1 MVQLDGELER
11 CDGSF
16 ALSQTMLGELITK
29 PKLTDK
35 LLSKPPFRFLY
46 DIVMEVSRA
55 TGFGTGLFSPEEWDS
70 AQVNSREQKVQY
82 LDKIITLVGVQLN
95 TLVSVKSAKI
105 VSGLD
110 AEDTNRFLQ
119 YLAVAAKH
127 VPDSRAAVRSVL
139 EQMGLPVNEAELGL
153 ARGAGAGQGVGV
165 APAAAA
171 AAAKPTSA
179 AEEKPSPRSAAAP
192 SGAKGDHHAH
202 NDADEKGSSAA
213 AAHEDDDRAHGRPMT
228 ARRRPPKVKEGAKEV
243 DKKEQAA
250 VPRKA
255 EGIMTDGAD
264 EVDDEEDVADDTRLA
279 DDLADSKMGGTGA
292 GAQSKLVQDI
302 LGRQAE
308 AEAARNPKGGNA
320 AAATTGAAEED
331 RGGDDAGKGGIR
343 LGRLRKTGADKK
355 GSGPTS
361 ASSASSAVFTE
372 ADIERLRAAIQG
384 LVQHTGPLG
393 SCLDFLQEDVGLM
406 TAELRRWE
414 EETRKYEARAEA
426 ERQRSEEKLHP
437 LLTEVAAID
446 EQVRGSLGCFTPKR
460 RLSSSPFLSDLSP
473 FSLPFPSLRSPSRSP
488 LSSHR
493 SPSKSPRSR
502 LPRRISLATRSASC
516 SCCDSCPLH
525 SRIASPFI
533 VHRA

>member
-1 MVQLDGELER
+1 MGLSSPVVQLDGELER

-16 ALSQTMLGELITK
+16 ALTQTMLGELITK

-46 DIVMEVSRA
+46 DIVMEVSRS

-70 AQVNSREQKVQY
+70 AQVNSRDQKVQY

-105 VSGLD
+105 VAGLD

-127 VPDSRAAVRSVL
+127 VPDSRSAVRSVL
-139 EQMGLPVNEAELGL
+139 EQMGLPVNEAELGP
-153 ARGAGAGQGVGV
+153 ARGAGAGQGAGV
-165 APAAAA
+165 APAAAP
-171 AAAKPTSA
+171 KPTSA
-179 AEEKPSPRSAAAP
+179 AEEKLSPRLAAAP
-192 SGAKGDHHAH
+192 AGAKGDHHAH
-202 NDADEKGSSAA
+202 SDADEKGGSVHGQGSSAA

-264 EVDDEEDVADDTRLA
+264 EVDEEEDVADDTRLA

-320 AAATTGAAEED
+320 AAAAAAAAAEED

-361 ASSASSAVFTE
+361 ASSASSAVLTE

-446 EQVRGSLGCFTPKR
+446 EQVRGSLDCAN
-460 RLSSSPFLSDLSP
+460 SP
-473 FSLPFPSLRSPSRSP
+473 
-488 LSSHR
+488 
-493 SPSKSPRSR
+493 
-502 LPRRISLATRSASC
+502 IQ
-516 SCCDSCPLH
+516 
-525 SRIASPFI
+525 
-533 VHRA
+533 